1 MFLRNKTL
9 TPAQQADMVLANAVS
24 DAADMITSAKRRVAY
39 LRSDKRKVRREI
51 ARIISIAGVDA
62 ISRVFVAPRYYEND
76 TVTVIVGTH
85 DQESLRSPMVERVL
99 TYFIENGWDAK
110 GSTDAAA
117 YNTREHVFAKDN
129 IRVTFE
135 VQVADNSAKCRKV
148 LVGQETI
155 VRDKYEFECN
165 D

>member
-9 TPAQQADMVLANAVS
+9 TPVQQADMILADAVS
-24 DAADMITSAKRRVAY
+24 NATDMIASAKQRVAY

-62 ISRVFVAPRYYEND
+62 ISRVFIAPRYYKGD

-85 DQESLRSPMVERVL
+85 DQDSLRSPMVERVL
-99 TYFIENGWDAK
+99 TYFIENGWDAR
-110 GSTDAAA
+110 GSTDTAASG
-117 YNTREHVFAKDN
+117 TREHVFAKDN

-135 VQVADNSAKCRKV
+135 VQIADDSAKCRKV